1 MCKFVSG
8 FECLI
13 VNDGGGNH
21 IDFALY
27 VQGGGG
33 VGLNEFVGLLVTMY
47 RCIGVVMT
55 ICMRVAWVLVYVGRE
70 GGGS

>member
-1 MCKFVSG
+1 MGVGIILTLLCMYR
-8 FECLI
+8 
-13 VNDGGGNH
+13 GGW
-21 IDFALY
+21 
-27 VQGGGG
+27 

-47 RCIGVVMT
+47 RCIGAVMT